1 MPYIFSQTIIN
12 IWFFQRSAEGGSRE
26 LNEATSEFVTG
37 DHRASSALSPYPD
50 ASRRESNVA
59 ISSTYSNSLGSSSE
73 EDESVDAFN
82 RRGHQGSY
90 VLRKASLHL
99 THSLLFENTGC
110 QFCLHSHKYVARQL

>member
-1 MPYIFSQTIIN
+1 M
-12 IWFFQRSAEGGSRE
+12 E

-37 DHRASSALSPYPD
+37 DHRASSALSPYPG
-50 ASRRESNVA
+50 ASRKESNVA
-59 ISSTYSNSLGSSSE
+59 ISSTFSHSLSSSGE

-99 THSLLFENTGC
+99 TTT
-110 QFCLHSHKYVARQL
+110 SHKVFSMTYLIHYVHSCS